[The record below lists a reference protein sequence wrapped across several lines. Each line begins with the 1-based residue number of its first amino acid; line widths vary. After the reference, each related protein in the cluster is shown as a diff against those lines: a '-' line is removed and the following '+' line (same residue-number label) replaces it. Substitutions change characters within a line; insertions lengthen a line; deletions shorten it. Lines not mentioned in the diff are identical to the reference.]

1 VNVLDVV
8 TVLKIAVSAV
18 NVVVNMK
25 TAGRFM
31 GVLRG
36 AFLMQKNK
44 PRLGGNVVARGILG
58 GLI

>member
-8 TVLKIAVSAV
+8 TVLIIAASAVS
-18 NVVVNMK
+18 VVLNMI

-31 GVLRG
+31 GALRG

-44 PRLGGNVVARGILG
+44 PRRGKRGYKRNALVD
-58 GLI
+58 